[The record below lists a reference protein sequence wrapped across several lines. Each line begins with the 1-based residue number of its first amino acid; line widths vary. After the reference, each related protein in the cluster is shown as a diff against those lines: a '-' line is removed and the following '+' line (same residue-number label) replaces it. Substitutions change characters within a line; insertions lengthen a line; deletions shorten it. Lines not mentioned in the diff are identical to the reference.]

1 MTATTATPAT
11 RMFSLDSLEPKTW
24 VHTLEQMILRGEID
38 DFEVLY
44 SVVWDVLFRVFL
56 NVEVATIRQLPDG
69 LSDLAETTARVIWD
83 GTYYKASRR

>member
-1 MTATTATPAT
+1 MTATTAT
-11 RMFSLDSLEPKTW
+11 RMFTLDSLEPKTW
-24 VHTLEQMILRGEID
+24 VNTLEGMIRRGEIN

-56 NVEVATIRQLPDG
+56 NVDVDTIRKLPDG

-83 GTYYKASRR
+83 GTYYKASRRC